1 MINTERGDCMKFN
14 ENIRKLRKEKGLS
27 QEYFAEKLG
36 VTRQTISKWEN
47 GAAMPDLKK
56 LTEIANFFN
65 VSMDAILGMET
76 DDKNSVKI
84 SSADDS
90 SINNNSYNNEN
101 NYNKEYANQLFS
113 IAYQN
118 QQVQNNANHKALKT
132 VAVILSI
139 AIACVIFG
147 LISLFN
153 TMDSKINNLQ
163 NQISMLSSQITAQ
176 QNYIYDGNE
185 YNEFDYEFISINN
198 IEEAN
203 IINTKFSYSPDTH
216 PKNAIVYLNITNSDG
231 ATQRVDMQLNN
242 GIFTANTDIDV
253 TSPPKSIY
261 IYIDD
266 GDVIT
271 RELLDFYEVMPF
283 DLINFENSF
292 DPFNN
297 MSMVQW
303 KKNHNSAFRIVKIYY
318 VTEKN
323 GKEVQNK
330 ELTIDEY
337 ADDSFNEYYTASFND
352 SSNDSNSYYTDRY
365 IKAIDQNGILY
376 KFNIDTE
383 QYTITFPNGKS
394 INNYY
399 Y

>member
-1 MINTERGDCMKFN
+1 MKFN
-14 ENIRKLRKEKGLS
+14 DNIRRLRKEKGLS

-56 LTEIANFFN
+56 LTEIADFFS
-65 VSMDAILGMET
+65 VSMDTLLGMESDNQNDNHT
-76 DDKNSVKI
+76 PASENTG
-84 SSADDS
+84 
-90 SINNNSYNNEN
+90 INNHSDNNEN
-101 NYNKEYANQLFS
+101 NYNIEYQKEYANQLFS

-118 QQVQNNANHKALKT
+118 QQVQNASNHKALKT
-132 VAVILSI
+132 TAIILSI

-147 LISLFN
+147 LVLLFN
-153 TMDSKINNLQ
+153 SVDSKINNMQ
-163 NQISMLSSQITAQ
+163 NQINMLSSQINTQ
-176 QNYIYDGNE
+176 QNYIYDENK
-185 YNEFDYEFISINN
+185 YSEFDYEFVGIND

-203 IINTKFSYSPDTH
+203 IINTKFSYSPDTY
-216 PKNAIVYLNITNSDG
+216 PKNASVYLNITNSDG
-231 ATQRVDMQLNN
+231 TIQRVDMQINN

-271 RELLDFYEVMPF
+271 RELLTEFYEIMPF

-303 KKNHNSAFRIVKIYY
+303 KKRPDSAFKIAEIYY
-318 VTEKN
+318 IAEKN

-330 ELTIDEY
+330 ALTIDEY
-337 ADDSFNEYYTASFND
+337 ADENFNEYYTAGFDD
-352 SSNDSNSYYTDRY
+352 SSNNSDLYYTDRY

-376 KFNIDTE
+376 KFDIDTE
-383 QYTITFPNGKS
+383 EYSITFPNGKS
-394 INNYY
+394 IRNFY
-399 Y
+399 